1 MTFYKKRGVR
11 RMPAPLREGTQIYV
25 ERKTLG
31 VSYSMPVMA
40 MAMDYYEIGYII
52 SGDRKTITPTA
63 TYFANAG
70 MVGLTPPYVYHRTM
84 AVSDEPYE
92 RILIKFTRAF
102 AEPFIREVG
111 QQVFDL
117 LYEQKICQFTKES
130 QEKICHMFMEMAEEY
145 NIHCLENETQNDYII
160 LLDEMVDM
168 GILSKPNEGNLYRL
182 RRSSFVD
189 IIGENFDVLDAEI
202 ISSNEEV

>member
-1 MTFYKKRGVR
+1 
-11 RMPAPLREGTQIYV
+11 
-25 ERKTLG
+25 
-31 VSYSMPVMA
+31 
-40 MAMDYYEIGYII
+40 
-52 SGDRKTITPTA
+52 
-63 TYFANAG
+63 
-70 MVGLTPPYVYHRTM
+70 
-84 AVSDEPYE
+84 
-92 RILIKFTRAF
+92 
-102 AEPFIREVG
+102 
-111 QQVFDL
+111 
-117 LYEQKICQFTKES
+117 
-130 QEKICHMFMEMAEEY
+130 MEMAEEY

>member
-1 MTFYKKRGVR
+1 MLVETLNTQYSKYYRAAKGNHPFTQTDEQLGSIMNSADLNRSIKDKFRWSLELDKRYFMLARCITMLYHFYEDDRQHGSWLGFSV
-11 RMPAPLREGTQIYV
+11 EQI
-25 ERKTLG
+25 
-31 VSYSMPVMA
+31 
-40 MAMDYYEIGYII
+40 
-52 SGDRKTITPTA
+52 
-63 TYFANAG
+63 
-70 MVGLTPPYVYHRTM
+70 
-84 AVSDEPYE
+84 
-92 RILIKFTRAF
+92 
-102 AEPFIREVG
+102 
-111 QQVFDL
+111 
-117 LYEQKICQFTKES
+117 
-130 QEKICHMFMEMAEEY
+130 MEMAEEY